1 MKPTELPT
9 FKPVAYL
16 AEEQGYLPGDGRRE
30 LWFEPRPYAT
40 SWKQTPLWGD
50 DLRTYALDEKARA
63 DKAQANYQFMVDRV
77 ADEKLDGYRE
87 LGQRA
92 ADAENQ
98 AVILKQEITVL
109 KAKKKA

>member
-1 MKPTELPT
+1 MKTTELPT
-9 FKPVAYL
+9 FKPVAWL
-16 AEEQGYLPGDGRRE
+16 AEEQGYLPGDSRRE

-50 DLRTYALDEKARA
+50 DLRTYALAEKARA

-92 ADAENQ
+92 ADAENRADALQ
-98 AVILKQEITVL
+98 QEITAL
-109 KAKKKA
+109 KSQQKS